1 MLTLIKCW
9 GALEHLFF
17 FSLSLSHALS
27 LSLFSIPGGGL
38 VTRGAFNGRPHHDNP
53 ASLRESQRA
62 TGGKTTCFHVNTCD
76 GRRDGRR
83 DGGTAALQFMVDN
96 EEKLIESCLIVFFIW
111 FSFGTFH

>member
-17 FSLSLSHALS
+17 FSLSLSCPLS
-27 LSLFSIPGGGL
+27 LSFFSIPGGGL

-76 GRRDGRR
+76 GRRYGRR
-83 DGGTAALQFMVDN
+83 DGGTAASLHSSLWSVMKRNRSRV
-96 EEKLIESCLIVFFIW
+96 V
-111 FSFGTFH
+111 